1 MAARK
6 GAAPSVQTYTFA
18 FRDAD
23 ISMVVAEI
31 LGELGVPYTIDPS
44 VSGKISFRLSE
55 SLTRA
60 QLLAALEA
68 ELNANDV
75 AVVRQGERLLITSAS
90 KARSSAPVRRGG
102 EERLRVGYE
111 VVAVPLTFVQPSE
124 ISKALEAI
132 SPSNTVLYAN
142 DRLGLLLLGG
152 SGETLHSAIE
162 SLRLLD
168 QSAFEDAKVRWFEL
182 SQAPASAVAG
192 ELERI
197 IQNAGMVG
205 ATALPLKRLNGVII
219 FARSAE
225 AMAVLS
231 SWVQRLDVPDRGG
244 SSSLFVYHPRNAQA
258 ASLARALNA
267 VFGNTTQSEET
278 ATSSRPAAFTST
290 SSAGGASIA
299 SKPAATAITTATTTT
314 ANEDSGST
322 AGQTTRFSVDKETNT
337 LLIFASPSDWVQIQ
351 RILAELDRAPRQVL
365 IEASILEVTLGQ
377 SFRLGV
383 DWSVISDKTT
393 VSSIG
398 NRAGTIGA
406 QFPGFSV
413 TYLSKDVQA
422 AIDALGSR
430 TRVEV
435 VSAPK
440 IIALDNHTAHLQVGD
455 QVPIITQSAQST
467 LTNSSSLINSVDYR
481 STGVILDVTPRISGE
496 NQLVL
501 DVVQE
506 VSSVGSTTTS
516 DIDSPTIQQ
525 RRFESTLVLH
535 DGGTVALGGLISSN
549 RSHGRS
555 GVPLLKD
562 VPALGALF
570 RTDSNTNDRTELIV
584 LLKAK
589 ILGSPVVDEAAM
601 NDLMSDMHELRKNGL
616 LPALQR

>member
-1 MAARK
+1 
-6 GAAPSVQTYTFA
+6 
-18 FRDAD
+18 
-23 ISMVVAEI
+23 
-31 LGELGVPYTIDPS
+31 
-44 VSGKISFRLSE
+44 
-55 SLTRA
+55 
-60 QLLAALEA
+60 
-68 ELNANDV
+68 
-75 AVVRQGERLLITSAS
+75 
-90 KARSSAPVRRGG
+90 
-102 EERLRVGYE
+102 
-111 VVAVPLTFVQPSE
+111 
-124 ISKALEAI
+124 
-132 SPSNTVLYAN
+132 
-142 DRLGLLLLGG
+142 
-152 SGETLHSAIE
+152 
-162 SLRLLD
+162 
-168 QSAFEDAKVRWFEL
+168 
-182 SQAPASAVAG
+182 VAG

-225 AMAVLS
+225 AMAALS

-244 SSSLFVYHPRNAQA
+244 SSSLFFYHPRNAQA

-365 IEASILEVTLGQ
+365 IEASILEVTLGR

-393 VSSIG
+393 VSAIG

-413 TYLSKDVQA
+413 AYLSKDVQA

-467 LTNSSSLINSVDYR
+467 LTNNSSLINSVDYR

-589 ILGSPVVDEAAM
+589 ILGSPVVVEETM